1 MCVRRRMMK
10 MPVLEDLSRQK
21 AALLKRK
28 SVLLKQL
35 ERCMA
40 ETEEIDRKIS
50 VIEGCEL
57 EYDLRK
63 SIELIAAERRI
74 PNALQA
80 V

>member
-1 MCVRRRMMK
+1 
-10 MPVLEDLSRQK
+10 
-21 AALLKRK
+21 
-28 SVLLKQL
+28 
-35 ERCMA
+35 MA

-50 VIEGCEL
+50 VIESCEL
-57 EYDLRK
+57 EYDLHK

>member
-1 MCVRRRMMK
+1 MMK

-50 VIEGCEL
+50 VIESCEL
-57 EYDLRK
+57 EYDLHK